1 MLRMMVF
8 RIHWG
13 SFALLATALAL
24 ALLPSSSADAGNIL
38 RGRSVGGI
46 VVDARGVVTQITPQ
60 ERAEFVKRTQQDTA
74 KAAAEMNLPV
84 ELRKVSLRG
93 LEAALADALANNNE
107 DVPEEVKYLA
117 GIQRIQ
123 YILVYPELNDIV
135 LAGPGEGWTVDG
147 QGNVVGVTT
156 GRPVLRFD
164 DLLIAFRTVEA
175 ARTEGITV
183 SIDPTAEGLRKYKQF
198 MQRQTTFNPRV
209 IKGIAEAMGPQ
220 QVTYTGVPANSHF
233 ARVLVAADHRMKQL
247 AMKLENAP
255 IRGLPSYL
263 DMLKSRRQLPGSA
276 TPRWWMACNYEPIA
290 RSEDKLAW
298 EIRGPGV
305 KALTENDF
313 VAADGTRQGAG
324 VQDPLAKQ
332 WADLLTE
339 KFVELSKKDAIM
351 AELQSI
357 MDMCVVAAVI
367 EKEDL
372 AGLAGGAGFS
382 LLTDPDS
389 KFKTEDWFVP
399 QSIST
404 QCSYLKIGR
413 NNVITASGGVE
424 VESWAV
430 ASRQEIDPQ
439 IEAVRTKAAASAAGG
454 WWWN

>member
-1 MLRMMVF
+1 MMVF
-8 RIHWG
+8 RIYWG
-13 SFALLATALAL
+13 FSALLATALAL
-24 ALLPSSSADAGNIL
+24 ALLPASSADAGNL
-38 RGRSVGGI
+38 FQGRSVGGI
-46 VVDARGVVTQITPQ
+46 EVDARGVVTLITPDK
-60 ERAEFVKRTQQDTA
+60 RADFAKRMKQDTA
-74 KAAAEMNLPV
+74 KAAPGMNLPV
-84 ELRKVSLRG
+84 ELRKISLRG
-93 LEAALADALANNNE
+93 LEAALAEALANNNE
-107 DVPEEVKYLA
+107 DVPEEIQYLA

-135 LAGPGEGWTVDG
+135 LAGPGEGWKVDD

-164 DLLIAFRTVEA
+164 DLLIALRTVEA

-198 MQRQTTFNPRV
+198 MQRQRVFNPRV
-209 IKGIAEAMGPQ
+209 IQGIAEAMGPQ
-220 QVTYTGVPANSHF
+220 QVTYTGVPPDSHF

-255 IRGLPSYL
+255 IPGLPSYL
-263 DMLKSRRQLPGSA
+263 DLLKSKRQKPGSSM
-276 TPRWWMACNYEPIA
+276 PRWWMACNYEPVVH
-290 RSEDKLAW
+290 SEDKLAW

-305 KALTENDF
+305 KAMTENDF

-339 KFVELSKKDAIM
+339 KYVELSKKDAVM
-351 AELQSI
+351 AELQNI
-357 MDMCVVAAVI
+357 MDMCVVAALI

-372 AGLAGGAGFS
+372 AGLAGGTGFP

-389 KFKTEDWFVP
+389 KFKTEAWFAP

-404 QCSYLKIGR
+404 KCSYLKIGR

-424 VESWAV
+424 VESWDV
-430 ASRQEIDPQ
+430 ASRQEVDPKVG
-439 IEAVRTKAAASAAGG
+439 AVRKKAAASAAGG

>member
-1 MLRMMVF
+1 MMVS

-13 SFALLATALAL
+13 DFALLAAVLAL
-24 ALLPSSSADAGNIL
+24 TLLASPSAHAGNLL
-38 RGRSVGGI
+38 RGRAVGGI
-46 VVDARGVVTQITPQ
+46 TVDARGVVTQITPQ
-60 ERAEFVKRTQQDTA
+60 ERAEFVRRMRQDTA
-74 KAAAEMNLPV
+74 KAAAAMNLPV

-93 LEAALADALANNNE
+93 LEAALAEALANDSE
-107 DVPEEVKYLA
+107 DVPDEVRYLA
-117 GIQRIQ
+117 GLQRIQ

-135 LAGPGEGWTVDG
+135 LAGPGEGWKVDE

-175 ARTEGITV
+175 ARTEGISV
-183 SIDPTAEGLRKYKQF
+183 SIDPTAEGRRKFREY
-198 MQRQTTFNPRV
+198 MGRQTIFNPGV
-209 IKGIAEAMGPQ
+209 IKGIAEALGPQ
-220 QVTYTGVPANSHF
+220 QVTYTGVPADSHF

-276 TPRWWMACNYEPIA
+276 MPRWWMACNYEPVA

-305 KALTENDF
+305 KAMTEDEII
-313 VAADGTRQGAG
+313 AADGTTQATGRQDA
-324 VQDPLAKQ
+324 VAKQ
-332 WADLLTE
+332 WSDLLTE
-339 KFVELSKKDAIM
+339 KYVELAKKDAIM

-357 MDMCVVAAVI
+357 MDMCVVAALV

-372 AGLAGGAGFS
+372 SGLAGGPGFP
-382 LLTDPDS
+382 LLTNPDS
-389 KFKTEDWFVP
+389 EFKTESWFAP

-404 QCSYLKIGR
+404 QCSYLRIGR
-413 NNVITASGGVE
+413 NNVITASGGVQ

-430 ASRQEIDPQ
+430 ASRQEVDPK
-439 IEAVRTKAAASAAGG
+439 IEAIRAAAADSAADG